1 MKTFEQLK
9 KDVSLVTEG
18 SSGKLTQFEYDLIDA
33 NKDRKPG
40 EHGVNK
46 EGKEFKD
53 IIILE
58 ATKMSL
64 RYAQKKGSDFELTSY
79 SKTANRSESMLLKA
93 ADLKYLK

>member
-1 MKTFEQLK
+1 MNTI
-9 KDVSLVTEG
+9 
-18 SSGKLTQFEYDLIDA
+18 LIDA

-53 IIILE
+53 IIVLE
-58 ATKMSL
+58 ASKTSL

-79 SKTANRSESMLLKA
+79 SKTANRSESMTLKA
-93 ADLKYLK
+93 SDLKHLK